1 MKKLL
6 LLIILSFFSAQSFAG
21 SCPDG
26 SEPVKSISDDGTY
39 FVYNCG
45 GNDDTKS
52 SNSLNS
58 ELKSYEDL
66 DLTSIPK
73 KVLSQRDTNSLWN
86 AYKTAPEC
94 FEHPT
99 YGKGFGY
106 QLKKISNND
115 FKKNEWITPFF
126 KLDGDLKHEIQLTGT
141 IPKPIVTVKLDETYG
156 EENAEVNRARE
167 LFKKAAYVARI
178 GNSDLE
184 IQKVKTVLL
193 DWAKNDAL
201 KEGINVSW
209 GDKPVD
215 WQMMMLI
222 NAILT
227 TTATMGENINAE
239 ERQIIGPWL
248 NGLVQKVAKSNWK
261 DRQDNKAYLTS
272 YMTLIWGLM
281 VNDLN
286 AVQNS
291 IDVVKL
297 AIHDMRP
304 DGSLPIDTQRS
315 GMGIKYNSDSFAYLL
330 MMASI
335 LEDVTGKDL
344 FSYKADGRSL
354 LNGVNFVIKSV
365 KMPSKTNSIYA
376 ISCPGGG
383 DRWGSIKNPSKYH
396 IETSTYLLVYAYR
409 FPNDENS
416 DYLINKYGGTFNQPK
431 LRIRSKPSGV
441 FTLHPMLISAPSGAF
456 LSDVDG
462 SNNTNSIKIPFNKGS
477 NYSYKVNQN
486 RVLLT
491 DLDKYDYSN
500 CKYTVE
506 KNLFRNPLDSSSFLK
521 KHSYLAIPDL
531 ETLGVGEQ
539 DIDEVT
545 NTFAENL
552 YKLHHACL
560 SKDQNACKTIHKVVD
575 LFSGNLAL
583 TKNNDNS
590 NYHKHDELSWY
601 HHEIVYHSINNIL
614 MPLMLSYST
623 ANQALGVPK
632 NHSAIGDWFKETLY
646 RNLYN
651 PKPLANE
658 MPIQRCMLRNT
669 DYVAANHTLAASSLV
684 MLYGVTWDDQHAF
697 NLGIEGFY
705 STLNSVRLDG
715 SMSFEA
721 RRGANAMFYSG
732 GTLSQLLKIYQV
744 ALNQGIVLDKV
755 HSLHRA
761 AKFLLDVVEDQTII
775 YKYAKGDAMAWCS
788 EDYKEQCFTETGPRT
803 ASFGWVKHYMRLF
816 PEHQNTKRI
825 EAFANELATSDVIT
839 EKRKRSLNSV
849 IKGHFPTELFRK
861 NVVFDRHDKEYQ
873 NEYVFEDSLN
883 WNSGSPMCLYD
894 TVNISEI
901 KKVGEA
907 ANSFDGSY
915 AFIIRTEPDDGHKN
929 IGTAQ
934 LIIKDGKISVAR
946 KYRYLLTSSTISYD
960 TFEGVIDKEGNI
972 KASFEL
978 NPIRHM
984 VEPKTIKFSGS
995 MESLQLH
1002 GRFDEIKSWDNE
1014 TKKYVVDE
1022 NFYPSSYDVIIDFKK
1037 ENY

>member
-1 MKKLL
+1 MVFLIESHLNLNPFMKNL
-6 LLIILSFFSAQSFAG
+6 LLILVLSLFSTQGYTG

-26 SEPVKSISDDGTY
+26 SDPVRSISADGTY
-39 FVYNCG
+39 FVFKCG
-45 GNDDTKS
+45 SS
-52 SNSLNS
+52 SNNS
-58 ELKSYEDL
+58 SESAAITKFN
-66 DLTSIPK
+66 
-73 KVLSQRDTNSLWN
+73 NS
-86 AYKTAPEC
+86 
-94 FEHPT
+94 
-99 YGKGFGY
+99 
-106 QLKKISNND
+106 
-115 FKKNEWITPFF
+115 
-126 KLDGDLKHEIQLTGT
+126 
-141 IPKPIVTVKLDETYG
+141 
-156 EENAEVNRARE
+156 
-167 LFKKAAYVARI
+167 
-178 GNSDLE
+178 
-184 IQKVKTVLL
+184 
-193 DWAKNDAL
+193 
-201 KEGINVSW
+201 
-209 GDKPVD
+209 
-215 WQMMMLI
+215 
-222 NAILT
+222 
-227 TTATMGENINAE
+227 
-239 ERQIIGPWL
+239 
-248 NGLVQKVAKSNWK
+248 
-261 DRQDNKAYLTS
+261 
-272 YMTLIWGLM
+272 
-281 VNDLN
+281 
-286 AVQNS
+286 
-291 IDVVKL
+291 
-297 AIHDMRP
+297 
-304 DGSLPIDTQRS
+304 
-315 GMGIKYNSDSFAYLL
+315 
-330 MMASI
+330 
-335 LEDVTGKDL
+335 
-344 FSYKADGRSL
+344 
-354 LNGVNFVIKSV
+354 
-365 KMPSKTNSIYA
+365 SK
-376 ISCPGGG
+376 
-383 DRWGSIKNPSKYH
+383 
-396 IETSTYLLVYAYR
+396 
-409 FPNDENS
+409 
-416 DYLINKYGGTFNQPK
+416 
-431 LRIRSKPSGV
+431 
-441 FTLHPMLISAPSGAF
+441 
-456 LSDVDG
+456 
-462 SNNTNSIKIPFNKGS
+462 NTNSIKIPFNKGS
-477 NYSYKVNQN
+477 DYSYKVNQN
-486 RVLLT
+486 MVLLT

-560 SKDQNACKTIHKVVD
+560 AKDQNACKTIHKVVD

-590 NYHKHDELSWY
+590 NYNKHDELSWY

-623 ANQALGVPK
+623 ANQALGAPK
-632 NHSAIGDWFKETLY
+632 NHNEIGDWFKQTFY

-684 MLYGVTWDDQHAF
+684 MMYGVTWDDQHAF

-705 STLNSVRLDG
+705 STLNSVRSDG

-721 RRGANAMFYSG
+721 KRGSNAMFYSG

-744 ALNQGIVLDKV
+744 ALNQGILLDKV

-788 EDYKEQCFTETGPRT
+788 EDYKEQCFTETGPRI

-861 NVVFDRHDKEYQ
+861 NVVFDKYDKEYQ

-894 TVNISEI
+894 TANIDDVKPLEPI

-907 ANSFDGSY
+907 ANSFDGAY
-915 AFIIRTEPDDGHKN
+915 AFIIRTEPDDGEKN

-934 LIIKDGKISVAR
+934 FIIKDGNISVAR
-946 KYRYLLTSSTISYD
+946 KYRYLLTSAISSYD

-972 KASFEL
+972 SASFEL

-984 VEPKTIKFSGS
+984 VEPKVIKFLGDID
-995 MESLQLH
+995 SLQLK
-1002 GRFDEIKSWDNE
+1002 GRFDEIKSWDNN
-1014 TKKYVVDE
+1014 TKGYVLDE
-1022 NFYPSSYDVIIDFKK
+1022 NFYPSSYEVIIDFKK

>member
-1 MKKLL
+1 MKNLFFLL
-6 LLIILSFFSAQSFAG
+6 SCLLFSIQSYAG

-26 SEPVKSISDDGTY
+26 SDPVKSISADGTY
-39 FVYNCG
+39 FVFKCG
-45 GNDDTKS
+45 SS
-52 SNSLNS
+52 SNNS
-58 ELKSYEDL
+58 SESAAITKFN
-66 DLTSIPK
+66 
-73 KVLSQRDTNSLWN
+73 NS
-86 AYKTAPEC
+86 
-94 FEHPT
+94 
-99 YGKGFGY
+99 
-106 QLKKISNND
+106 
-115 FKKNEWITPFF
+115 
-126 KLDGDLKHEIQLTGT
+126 
-141 IPKPIVTVKLDETYG
+141 
-156 EENAEVNRARE
+156 
-167 LFKKAAYVARI
+167 
-178 GNSDLE
+178 
-184 IQKVKTVLL
+184 
-193 DWAKNDAL
+193 
-201 KEGINVSW
+201 
-209 GDKPVD
+209 
-215 WQMMMLI
+215 
-222 NAILT
+222 
-227 TTATMGENINAE
+227 
-239 ERQIIGPWL
+239 
-248 NGLVQKVAKSNWK
+248 
-261 DRQDNKAYLTS
+261 
-272 YMTLIWGLM
+272 
-281 VNDLN
+281 
-286 AVQNS
+286 
-291 IDVVKL
+291 
-297 AIHDMRP
+297 
-304 DGSLPIDTQRS
+304 
-315 GMGIKYNSDSFAYLL
+315 
-330 MMASI
+330 
-335 LEDVTGKDL
+335 
-344 FSYKADGRSL
+344 
-354 LNGVNFVIKSV
+354 
-365 KMPSKTNSIYA
+365 SK
-376 ISCPGGG
+376 
-383 DRWGSIKNPSKYH
+383 
-396 IETSTYLLVYAYR
+396 
-409 FPNDENS
+409 
-416 DYLINKYGGTFNQPK
+416 
-431 LRIRSKPSGV
+431 
-441 FTLHPMLISAPSGAF
+441 
-456 LSDVDG
+456 
-462 SNNTNSIKIPFNKGS
+462 NTNSIKIPFNKGS
-477 NYSYKVNQN
+477 DYSYKVNQN

-531 ETLGVGEQ
+531 ETLGVGEE

-560 SKDQNACKTIHKVVD
+560 AKDQNACKTIHKVVD

-590 NYHKHDELSWY
+590 NYNKHDELSWY

-623 ANQALGVPK
+623 ANQALGAPK
-632 NHSAIGDWFKETLY
+632 NHNEIGDWFKQTFY

-684 MLYGVTWDDQHAF
+684 MMYGVTWDDQHAF

-705 STLNSVRLDG
+705 STLNSVRSDG

-721 RRGANAMFYSG
+721 KRGSNAMFYSG

-788 EDYKEQCFTETGPRT
+788 EDYKEQCFTETGPRI

-825 EAFANELATSDVIT
+825 EAFANELATSDVIS

-861 NVVFDRHDKEYQ
+861 NVVFDRYDKEYQ

-894 TVNISEI
+894 TANIDDVKPLEPI

-907 ANSFDGSY
+907 ANSFDGAY
-915 AFIIRTEPDDGHKN
+915 AFIIRTEPDDGEKN

-934 LIIKDGKISVAR
+934 FIIKDGKIIVAR
-946 KYRYLLTSSTISYD
+946 KYRYLLTSAISSYD

-972 KASFEL
+972 SASFEL

-984 VEPKTIKFSGS
+984 VEPKVIKFLGDID
-995 MESLQLH
+995 SLQLK
-1002 GRFDEIKSWDNE
+1002 GRFDEIKSWDNN
-1014 TKKYVVDE
+1014 TKGYVLDE
-1022 NFYPSSYDVIIDFKK
+1022 NFYPSSYEVIIDFKK

>member
-1 MKKLL
+1 MKNLFFLL
-6 LLIILSFFSAQSFAG
+6 SCLLFSIQSYAG

-26 SEPVKSISDDGTY
+26 SDPVKSISADGTY
-39 FVYNCG
+39 FVFKCG
-45 GNDDTKS
+45 SS
-52 SNSLNS
+52 SNNS
-58 ELKSYEDL
+58 SESAAITKFN
-66 DLTSIPK
+66 
-73 KVLSQRDTNSLWN
+73 NS
-86 AYKTAPEC
+86 
-94 FEHPT
+94 
-99 YGKGFGY
+99 
-106 QLKKISNND
+106 
-115 FKKNEWITPFF
+115 
-126 KLDGDLKHEIQLTGT
+126 
-141 IPKPIVTVKLDETYG
+141 
-156 EENAEVNRARE
+156 
-167 LFKKAAYVARI
+167 
-178 GNSDLE
+178 
-184 IQKVKTVLL
+184 
-193 DWAKNDAL
+193 
-201 KEGINVSW
+201 
-209 GDKPVD
+209 
-215 WQMMMLI
+215 
-222 NAILT
+222 
-227 TTATMGENINAE
+227 
-239 ERQIIGPWL
+239 
-248 NGLVQKVAKSNWK
+248 
-261 DRQDNKAYLTS
+261 
-272 YMTLIWGLM
+272 
-281 VNDLN
+281 
-286 AVQNS
+286 
-291 IDVVKL
+291 
-297 AIHDMRP
+297 
-304 DGSLPIDTQRS
+304 
-315 GMGIKYNSDSFAYLL
+315 
-330 MMASI
+330 
-335 LEDVTGKDL
+335 
-344 FSYKADGRSL
+344 
-354 LNGVNFVIKSV
+354 
-365 KMPSKTNSIYA
+365 SK
-376 ISCPGGG
+376 
-383 DRWGSIKNPSKYH
+383 
-396 IETSTYLLVYAYR
+396 
-409 FPNDENS
+409 
-416 DYLINKYGGTFNQPK
+416 
-431 LRIRSKPSGV
+431 
-441 FTLHPMLISAPSGAF
+441 
-456 LSDVDG
+456 
-462 SNNTNSIKIPFNKGS
+462 NTNSIKIPFNKGS
-477 NYSYKVNQN
+477 DYSYKVNQN
-486 RVLLT
+486 MVLLT

-531 ETLGVGEQ
+531 ETLGVGEE

-560 SKDQNACKTIHKVVD
+560 AKDQNACKTIHKVVD

-590 NYHKHDELSWY
+590 NYNKHDELSWY

-623 ANQALGVPK
+623 ANQALGAPK
-632 NHSAIGDWFKETLY
+632 NHNEIGDWFKQTFY

-684 MLYGVTWDDQHAF
+684 MMYGVTWDDQHAF

-705 STLNSVRLDG
+705 STLNSVRSDG

-721 RRGANAMFYSG
+721 KRGSNAMFYSG

-761 AKFLLDVVEDQTII
+761 AKFLLDVAEDQTII

-788 EDYKEQCFTETGPRT
+788 EDYKEQCFTETGPRI

-861 NVVFDRHDKEYQ
+861 NVVFDKYDKEYQ

-894 TVNISEI
+894 RANIDDVKPLEPI

-907 ANSFDGSY
+907 ANSFDGAY
-915 AFIIRTEPDDGHKN
+915 AFIIRTEPDDGEKN

-934 LIIKDGKISVAR
+934 FIIKDGNISVAR
-946 KYRYLLTSSTISYD
+946 KYRYLLTSAISSYD

-972 KASFEL
+972 SASFEL

-984 VEPKTIKFSGS
+984 VEPKVIKFLGDID
-995 MESLQLH
+995 SLQLK
-1002 GRFDEIKSWDNE
+1002 GRFDEIKSWDNN
-1014 TKKYVVDE
+1014 TKGYVLDE

>member
-1 MKKLL
+1 MKKLFL
-6 LLIILSFFSAQSFAG
+6 LLILSLFSIQGYAG

-26 SEPVKSISDDGTY
+26 SDPVKSISDDGTY
-39 FVYNCG
+39 FVYKCG
-45 GNDDTKS
+45 G
-52 SNSLNS
+52 
-58 ELKSYEDL
+58 
-66 DLTSIPK
+66 
-73 KVLSQRDTNSLWN
+73 
-86 AYKTAPEC
+86 
-94 FEHPT
+94 
-99 YGKGFGY
+99 
-106 QLKKISNND
+106 
-115 FKKNEWITPFF
+115 
-126 KLDGDLKHEIQLTGT
+126 
-141 IPKPIVTVKLDETYG
+141 
-156 EENAEVNRARE
+156 
-167 LFKKAAYVARI
+167 
-178 GNSDLE
+178 
-184 IQKVKTVLL
+184 
-193 DWAKNDAL
+193 
-201 KEGINVSW
+201 
-209 GDKPVD
+209 
-215 WQMMMLI
+215 
-222 NAILT
+222 
-227 TTATMGENINAE
+227 
-239 ERQIIGPWL
+239 
-248 NGLVQKVAKSNWK
+248 
-261 DRQDNKAYLTS
+261 
-272 YMTLIWGLM
+272 
-281 VNDLN
+281 
-286 AVQNS
+286 
-291 IDVVKL
+291 
-297 AIHDMRP
+297 
-304 DGSLPIDTQRS
+304 
-315 GMGIKYNSDSFAYLL
+315 
-330 MMASI
+330 
-335 LEDVTGKDL
+335 
-344 FSYKADGRSL
+344 
-354 LNGVNFVIKSV
+354 
-365 KMPSKTNSIYA
+365 
-376 ISCPGGG
+376 
-383 DRWGSIKNPSKYH
+383 
-396 IETSTYLLVYAYR
+396 
-409 FPNDENS
+409 
-416 DYLINKYGGTFNQPK
+416 
-431 LRIRSKPSGV
+431 
-441 FTLHPMLISAPSGAF
+441 SAPS
-456 LSDVDG
+456 SSNNSSESTTITKTNNS

-623 ANQALGVPK
+623 ANQALGAPK
-632 NHSAIGDWFKETLY
+632 NHNAIGDWFKQTFY

-684 MLYGVTWDDQHAF
+684 MMYGVTWDDQHAF

-705 STLNSVRLDG
+705 STLNSVRSDG

-721 RRGANAMFYSG
+721 KRGSNAMFYSG

-861 NVVFDRHDKEYQ
+861 NVVLF
-873 NEYVFEDSLN
+873 
-883 WNSGSPMCLYD
+883 
-894 TVNISEI
+894 
-901 KKVGEA
+901 
-907 ANSFDGSY
+907 
-915 AFIIRTEPDDGHKN
+915 
-929 IGTAQ
+929 
-934 LIIKDGKISVAR
+934 
-946 KYRYLLTSSTISYD
+946 
-960 TFEGVIDKEGNI
+960 
-972 KASFEL
+972 
-978 NPIRHM
+978 
-984 VEPKTIKFSGS
+984 KTIAYFINSYRIRNPYRIRRS
-995 MESLQLH
+995 VVLFLSLIH
-1002 GRFDEIKSWDNE
+1002 I
-1014 TKKYVVDE
+1014 
-1022 NFYPSSYDVIIDFKK
+1022 
-1037 ENY
+1037 

>member
-1 MKKLL
+1 MIYNKFMKNLFFLL
-6 LLIILSFFSAQSFAG
+6 PCLLFSIQSYAG

-26 SEPVKSISDDGTY
+26 SDPVKSISADGTY
-39 FVYNCG
+39 FVFKCG
-45 GNDDTKS
+45 SS
-52 SNSLNS
+52 SNNS
-58 ELKSYEDL
+58 SESAAVTKFN
-66 DLTSIPK
+66 
-73 KVLSQRDTNSLWN
+73 NS
-86 AYKTAPEC
+86 
-94 FEHPT
+94 
-99 YGKGFGY
+99 
-106 QLKKISNND
+106 
-115 FKKNEWITPFF
+115 
-126 KLDGDLKHEIQLTGT
+126 
-141 IPKPIVTVKLDETYG
+141 
-156 EENAEVNRARE
+156 
-167 LFKKAAYVARI
+167 
-178 GNSDLE
+178 
-184 IQKVKTVLL
+184 
-193 DWAKNDAL
+193 
-201 KEGINVSW
+201 
-209 GDKPVD
+209 
-215 WQMMMLI
+215 
-222 NAILT
+222 
-227 TTATMGENINAE
+227 
-239 ERQIIGPWL
+239 
-248 NGLVQKVAKSNWK
+248 
-261 DRQDNKAYLTS
+261 
-272 YMTLIWGLM
+272 
-281 VNDLN
+281 
-286 AVQNS
+286 
-291 IDVVKL
+291 
-297 AIHDMRP
+297 
-304 DGSLPIDTQRS
+304 
-315 GMGIKYNSDSFAYLL
+315 
-330 MMASI
+330 
-335 LEDVTGKDL
+335 
-344 FSYKADGRSL
+344 
-354 LNGVNFVIKSV
+354 
-365 KMPSKTNSIYA
+365 SK
-376 ISCPGGG
+376 
-383 DRWGSIKNPSKYH
+383 
-396 IETSTYLLVYAYR
+396 
-409 FPNDENS
+409 
-416 DYLINKYGGTFNQPK
+416 
-431 LRIRSKPSGV
+431 
-441 FTLHPMLISAPSGAF
+441 
-456 LSDVDG
+456 
-462 SNNTNSIKIPFNKGS
+462 NTNSIKIPFNKGS
-477 NYSYKVNQN
+477 DYSYKVNQN
-486 RVLLT
+486 MVLLT

-531 ETLGVGEQ
+531 ETLGVGEE

-560 SKDQNACKTIHKVVD
+560 AKDQNACKTIHKVVD

-590 NYHKHDELSWY
+590 NYNKHDELSWY

-623 ANQALGVPK
+623 ANQALGAPK
-632 NHSAIGDWFKETLY
+632 NHNEIGDWFKQTFY

-684 MLYGVTWDDQHAF
+684 MMYGVTWDDQHAF

-705 STLNSVRLDG
+705 STLNSVRSDG

-721 RRGANAMFYSG
+721 KRGSNAMFYSG

-788 EDYKEQCFTETGPRT
+788 EDYKEQCFTETGPRI

-861 NVVFDRHDKEYQ
+861 NVVFDRYDKEYQ

-894 TVNISEI
+894 TANIDDVKPLKPI

-907 ANSFDGSY
+907 ANSFDGAY
-915 AFIIRTEPDDGHKN
+915 AFIIRTESDDGEKN

-934 LIIKDGKISVAR
+934 FIIKDGNISVAR
-946 KYRYLLTSSTISYD
+946 KYRYLLTSAISSYD

-972 KASFEL
+972 SASFEL

-984 VEPKTIKFSGS
+984 VEPKVIKFLGDID
-995 MESLQLH
+995 SLQLK
-1002 GRFDEIKSWDNE
+1002 GRFDEIKSWDNN
-1014 TKKYVVDE
+1014 TKGYVLDE
-1022 NFYPSSYDVIIDFKK
+1022 NFYPSSYEVIIDFKK

>member
-1 MKKLL
+1 MKKLFIL
-6 LLIILSFFSAQSFAG
+6 CILSLFSIQGYAG

-26 SEPVKSISDDGTY
+26 SDPVKSISDDGTY
-39 FVYNCG
+39 FVYKCG
-45 GNDDTKS
+45 G
-52 SNSLNS
+52 
-58 ELKSYEDL
+58 
-66 DLTSIPK
+66 
-73 KVLSQRDTNSLWN
+73 
-86 AYKTAPEC
+86 
-94 FEHPT
+94 
-99 YGKGFGY
+99 
-106 QLKKISNND
+106 
-115 FKKNEWITPFF
+115 
-126 KLDGDLKHEIQLTGT
+126 
-141 IPKPIVTVKLDETYG
+141 
-156 EENAEVNRARE
+156 
-167 LFKKAAYVARI
+167 
-178 GNSDLE
+178 
-184 IQKVKTVLL
+184 
-193 DWAKNDAL
+193 
-201 KEGINVSW
+201 
-209 GDKPVD
+209 
-215 WQMMMLI
+215 
-222 NAILT
+222 
-227 TTATMGENINAE
+227 
-239 ERQIIGPWL
+239 
-248 NGLVQKVAKSNWK
+248 
-261 DRQDNKAYLTS
+261 
-272 YMTLIWGLM
+272 
-281 VNDLN
+281 
-286 AVQNS
+286 
-291 IDVVKL
+291 
-297 AIHDMRP
+297 
-304 DGSLPIDTQRS
+304 
-315 GMGIKYNSDSFAYLL
+315 
-330 MMASI
+330 
-335 LEDVTGKDL
+335 
-344 FSYKADGRSL
+344 
-354 LNGVNFVIKSV
+354 
-365 KMPSKTNSIYA
+365 
-376 ISCPGGG
+376 
-383 DRWGSIKNPSKYH
+383 
-396 IETSTYLLVYAYR
+396 
-409 FPNDENS
+409 
-416 DYLINKYGGTFNQPK
+416 
-431 LRIRSKPSGV
+431 
-441 FTLHPMLISAPSGAF
+441 SAPS
-456 LSDVDG
+456 SSNNSSESTTITKTNNS

-539 DIDEVT
+539 DVDEVT
-545 NTFAENL
+545 YAFAENL

-705 STLNSVRLDG
+705 STLNSVRSDG

-721 RRGANAMFYSG
+721 KRGSNAMFYSG

-861 NVVFDRHDKEYQ
+861 NVVFDRYDKEYQ

-894 TVNISEI
+894 TVNISETTKTSFKVEPLTPI
-901 KKVGEA
+901 KLAEA
-907 ANSFDGSY
+907 SNAFDGSY
-915 AFIIRTEPDDGHKN
+915 SFILSRSNPSEGSQN
-929 IGTAQ
+929 LGTGM
-934 LIIKDGKISVAR
+934 LEIINGKISVSK
-946 KYRYLLTSSTISYD
+946 KYRYLSTSSTSYYD
-960 TFEGVIDKEGNI
+960 TFEGQIDKEGNI
-972 KASFEL
+972 NVLFDVNALTGKGSPVSIAFIGNIDELQIKGKFDDYFE
-978 NPIRHM
+978 M
-984 VEPKTIKFSGS
+984 
-995 MESLQLH
+995 
-1002 GRFDEIKSWDNE
+1002 
-1014 TKKYVVDE
+1014 
-1022 NFYPSSYDVIIDFKK
+1022 IIQFKK
-1037 ENY
+1037 E

>member
-1 MKKLL
+1 MKKLF
-6 LLIILSFFSAQSFAG
+6 LILILSFLSAHSIAG

-26 SEPVKSISDDGTY
+26 SDPVKSISADGTY
-39 FVYNCG
+39 FVFKCG
-45 GNDDTKS
+45 GTAPSS
-52 SNSLNS
+52 SNNS
-58 ELKSYEDL
+58 SESTTITKFN
-66 DLTSIPK
+66 
-73 KVLSQRDTNSLWN
+73 NS
-86 AYKTAPEC
+86 
-94 FEHPT
+94 
-99 YGKGFGY
+99 
-106 QLKKISNND
+106 S
-115 FKKNEWITPFF
+115 KN
-126 KLDGDLKHEIQLTGT
+126 
-141 IPKPIVTVKLDETYG
+141 
-156 EENAEVNRARE
+156 
-167 LFKKAAYVARI
+167 
-178 GNSDLE
+178 S
-184 IQKVKTVLL
+184 
-193 DWAKNDAL
+193 
-201 KEGINVSW
+201 
-209 GDKPVD
+209 
-215 WQMMMLI
+215 
-222 NAILT
+222 
-227 TTATMGENINAE
+227 
-239 ERQIIGPWL
+239 
-248 NGLVQKVAKSNWK
+248 
-261 DRQDNKAYLTS
+261 
-272 YMTLIWGLM
+272 
-281 VNDLN
+281 
-286 AVQNS
+286 
-291 IDVVKL
+291 
-297 AIHDMRP
+297 
-304 DGSLPIDTQRS
+304 
-315 GMGIKYNSDSFAYLL
+315 
-330 MMASI
+330 
-335 LEDVTGKDL
+335 
-344 FSYKADGRSL
+344 
-354 LNGVNFVIKSV
+354 
-365 KMPSKTNSIYA
+365 
-376 ISCPGGG
+376 
-383 DRWGSIKNPSKYH
+383 
-396 IETSTYLLVYAYR
+396 
-409 FPNDENS
+409 
-416 DYLINKYGGTFNQPK
+416 
-431 LRIRSKPSGV
+431 
-441 FTLHPMLISAPSGAF
+441 
-456 LSDVDG
+456 
-462 SNNTNSIKIPFNKGS
+462 NSIKIPFNKGS
-477 NYSYKVNQN
+477 DYSYKVNQN

-531 ETLGVGEQ
+531 ETLGVGEE

-560 SKDQNACKTIHKVVD
+560 AKDQNACKTIHKVVD

-590 NYHKHDELSWY
+590 NYNKHDELSWY

-623 ANQALGVPK
+623 ANQALGAPK
-632 NHSAIGDWFKETLY
+632 NHNEIGDWFKQTFY

-684 MLYGVTWDDQHAF
+684 MMYGVTWDDQHAF

-705 STLNSVRLDG
+705 STLNSVRSDG

-721 RRGANAMFYSG
+721 KRGANAMFYSG

-755 HSLHRA
+755 NSLHRA
-761 AKFLLDVVEDQTII
+761 AKFLLDVAEDQTII
-775 YKYAKGDAMAWCS
+775 YKYAKGNAMAWCS
-788 EDYKEQCFTETGPRT
+788 ENYKEQCFTETGPRA

-825 EAFANELATSDVIT
+825 EAFANELATSDVIS

-861 NVVFDRHDKEYQ
+861 NVVFDRYDKEYQ

-894 TVNISEI
+894 TANIDDVKPLKPI

-915 AFIIRTEPDDGHKN
+915 ALIIRTEPTDGQKN

-934 LIIKDGKISVAR
+934 FIIKDGKISIAR
-946 KYRYLLTSSTISYD
+946 KYRYLSTSAISSYD

-972 KASFEL
+972 KASIEL
-978 NPIRHM
+978 NPIMHM
-984 VEPKTIKFSGS
+984 VEPKVIKFSGDID
-995 MESLQLH
+995 SLQLR
-1002 GRFDEIKSWDNE
+1002 GRFDEIKSWDNN
-1014 TKKYVVDE
+1014 TKGYVLDE

>member
-1 MKKLL
+1 MIYNKFMKNLFFLL
-6 LLIILSFFSAQSFAG
+6 SWLLFSIQSYAG

-26 SEPVKSISDDGTY
+26 SDPVKSISADGTY
-39 FVYNCG
+39 FVFKCG
-45 GNDDTKS
+45 SS
-52 SNSLNS
+52 SNNS
-58 ELKSYEDL
+58 SESAAITKFN
-66 DLTSIPK
+66 
-73 KVLSQRDTNSLWN
+73 NS
-86 AYKTAPEC
+86 
-94 FEHPT
+94 
-99 YGKGFGY
+99 
-106 QLKKISNND
+106 
-115 FKKNEWITPFF
+115 
-126 KLDGDLKHEIQLTGT
+126 
-141 IPKPIVTVKLDETYG
+141 
-156 EENAEVNRARE
+156 
-167 LFKKAAYVARI
+167 
-178 GNSDLE
+178 
-184 IQKVKTVLL
+184 
-193 DWAKNDAL
+193 
-201 KEGINVSW
+201 
-209 GDKPVD
+209 
-215 WQMMMLI
+215 
-222 NAILT
+222 
-227 TTATMGENINAE
+227 
-239 ERQIIGPWL
+239 
-248 NGLVQKVAKSNWK
+248 
-261 DRQDNKAYLTS
+261 
-272 YMTLIWGLM
+272 
-281 VNDLN
+281 
-286 AVQNS
+286 
-291 IDVVKL
+291 
-297 AIHDMRP
+297 
-304 DGSLPIDTQRS
+304 
-315 GMGIKYNSDSFAYLL
+315 
-330 MMASI
+330 
-335 LEDVTGKDL
+335 
-344 FSYKADGRSL
+344 
-354 LNGVNFVIKSV
+354 
-365 KMPSKTNSIYA
+365 SK
-376 ISCPGGG
+376 
-383 DRWGSIKNPSKYH
+383 
-396 IETSTYLLVYAYR
+396 
-409 FPNDENS
+409 
-416 DYLINKYGGTFNQPK
+416 
-431 LRIRSKPSGV
+431 
-441 FTLHPMLISAPSGAF
+441 
-456 LSDVDG
+456 
-462 SNNTNSIKIPFNKGS
+462 NTNSIKIPFNKGS
-477 NYSYKVNQN
+477 DYSYKVNQN
-486 RVLLT
+486 MVLLT

-531 ETLGVGEQ
+531 ETLGVGEE

-560 SKDQNACKTIHKVVD
+560 AKDQNACKTIHKVVD

-590 NYHKHDELSWY
+590 NYNKHDELSWY

-623 ANQALGVPK
+623 ANQALGAPK
-632 NHSAIGDWFKETLY
+632 NHNEIGDWFKQTFY

-684 MLYGVTWDDQHAF
+684 MMYGVTWDDQHAF

-705 STLNSVRLDG
+705 STLNSVRSDG

-721 RRGANAMFYSG
+721 KRGSNAMFYSG

-744 ALNQGIVLDKV
+744 ALNQGILLDKV

-788 EDYKEQCFTETGPRT
+788 EDYKEQCFTETGPRI

-861 NVVFDRHDKEYQ
+861 NVVFDRYDKEYQ

-894 TVNISEI
+894 RVNIDDVKPLEPI

-907 ANSFDGSY
+907 ANSFDGAY
-915 AFIIRTEPDDGHKN
+915 AFIIRTEPDDGEKN

-934 LIIKDGKISVAR
+934 FIIKDGKISVAR
-946 KYRYLLTSSTISYD
+946 KYRYLLTSAISSYD

-972 KASFEL
+972 SASFEL

-984 VEPKTIKFSGS
+984 VEPKVIKFSGDID
-995 MESLQLH
+995 SLQLK
-1002 GRFDEIKSWDNE
+1002 GRFDEIKSWDNN
-1014 TKKYVVDE
+1014 TKGYVLDE
-1022 NFYPSSYDVIIDFKK
+1022 NFYPSSYEVIIDFKK

>member
-6 LLIILSFFSAQSFAG
+6 LLLALTFLSAQSFAG

-26 SEPVKSISDDGTY
+26 SDPVKSISDDGTY
-39 FVYNCG
+39 FVYKCG
-45 GNDDTKS
+45 G
-52 SNSLNS
+52 
-58 ELKSYEDL
+58 
-66 DLTSIPK
+66 
-73 KVLSQRDTNSLWN
+73 
-86 AYKTAPEC
+86 
-94 FEHPT
+94 
-99 YGKGFGY
+99 
-106 QLKKISNND
+106 
-115 FKKNEWITPFF
+115 
-126 KLDGDLKHEIQLTGT
+126 
-141 IPKPIVTVKLDETYG
+141 
-156 EENAEVNRARE
+156 
-167 LFKKAAYVARI
+167 
-178 GNSDLE
+178 
-184 IQKVKTVLL
+184 
-193 DWAKNDAL
+193 
-201 KEGINVSW
+201 
-209 GDKPVD
+209 
-215 WQMMMLI
+215 
-222 NAILT
+222 
-227 TTATMGENINAE
+227 
-239 ERQIIGPWL
+239 
-248 NGLVQKVAKSNWK
+248 
-261 DRQDNKAYLTS
+261 
-272 YMTLIWGLM
+272 
-281 VNDLN
+281 
-286 AVQNS
+286 
-291 IDVVKL
+291 
-297 AIHDMRP
+297 
-304 DGSLPIDTQRS
+304 
-315 GMGIKYNSDSFAYLL
+315 
-330 MMASI
+330 
-335 LEDVTGKDL
+335 
-344 FSYKADGRSL
+344 
-354 LNGVNFVIKSV
+354 
-365 KMPSKTNSIYA
+365 
-376 ISCPGGG
+376 
-383 DRWGSIKNPSKYH
+383 
-396 IETSTYLLVYAYR
+396 
-409 FPNDENS
+409 
-416 DYLINKYGGTFNQPK
+416 
-431 LRIRSKPSGV
+431 
-441 FTLHPMLISAPSGAF
+441 SAPS
-456 LSDVDG
+456 SSNNSSESTTITKTNNS

-560 SKDQNACKTIHKVVD
+560 SKDQNACKAIHKVVD

-623 ANQALGVPK
+623 ANQALGAPK
-632 NHSAIGDWFKETLY
+632 NHNAIGDWFKQTFY

-705 STLNSVRLDG
+705 STLNSVRSDG

-775 YKYAKGDAMAWCS
+775 YKYAKGNAMAWCS
-788 EDYKEQCFTETGPRT
+788 ENYKEQCFTETGPRT

-861 NVVFDRHDKEYQ
+861 NVVFDRYDKEYQ

-894 TVNISEI
+894 TVNISETT
-901 KKVGEA
+901 KTSFKVKPNEFEASLASVGE
-907 ANSFDGSY
+907 FDLKKLGENTNPNLY
-915 AFIIRTEPDDGHKN
+915 AFSVHGETFDINQDGHDD
-929 IGTAQ
+929 
-934 LIIKDGKISVAR
+934 LIIPIASMNSKHRNVPNEFSKPA
-946 KYRYLLTSSTISYD
+946 LLFWD
-960 TFEGVIDKEGNI
+960 D
-972 KASFEL
+972 
-978 NPIRHM
+978 
-984 VEPKTIKFSGS
+984 
-995 MESLQLH
+995 SL
-1002 GRFDEIKSWDNE
+1002 
-1014 TKKYVVDE
+1014 KKYVVDKEVQKALPLLYWPRRIRSSINPKTGFTEIFVADMGLDLAGYDFSKGIE
-1022 NFYPSSYDVIIDFKK
+1022 NLPPNCGAQNHLITYDPSSGQVDEIPLPKLWDVSHGLAAADLNGDQVTDYVVLNSPYIKYQQNVNIKA
-1037 ENY
+1037 